1 MANFGQ
7 FWLVLDRIQLFW
19 YSKSSISITLA
30 KLRGQAFLQKSLK
43 SSKLM
48 LFSLLLTDMVSLNR
62 TQNISLPW
70 IEKYRPKNLNE
81 VIDHQEKIIVLRRM
95 IANREL
101 PHLLF
106 YGPPGCGKTSLI
118 LAAAREMFGD
128 NFRQFILELNASDHR
143 GIEIVRTVIP
153 EFVKTK
159 SDQLRLVILD
169 ESDALTID
177 SQNALRRVMEIYVK
191 NSRFCLI
198 CNNITRIIPGIQ
210 SRCARIRFGPLRI
223 DKVIEKVESIVVAE
237 KVNIE
242 PEAVKALVSISRD
255 FRQVLNNLQCLHSI
269 KQANS
274 KASEASETSKEPKL
288 DDVVSTITVSDIYDY
303 VGQPNPTEVE
313 DIYQLLLSGTGFQT
327 SYQRLIEIFRE
338 NRWNFLDLIEY
349 LCRRIIESSSAEL
362 TESRRGHIL
371 RGLSEI
377 ESRVV
382 NGRDS
387 ELQLASLLALF
398 TI

>member
-1 MANFGQ
+1 
-7 FWLVLDRIQLFW
+7 
-19 YSKSSISITLA
+19 
-30 KLRGQAFLQKSLK
+30 
-43 SSKLM
+43 
-48 LFSLLLTDMVSLNR
+48 MVSLNR
-62 TQNISLPW
+62 TPNNISLPW

-169 ESDALTID
+169 ESDALTMD
-177 SQNALRRVMEIYVK
+177 AQSALRRIMEIYVK

-210 SRCARIRFGPLRI
+210 SRCARIRFGPLRV

-255 FRQVLNNLQCLHSI
+255 FRQ
-269 KQANS
+269 AA
-274 KASEASETSKEPKL
+274 KASEKPGDA
-288 DDVVSTITVSDIYDY
+288 ITVSDIYDY

-362 TESRRGHIL
+362 NESRRGHIL